1 MDYMISELKRCQD
14 ANGDGYIGGVPNG
27 AKLWK
32 EIHDGNVGIV
42 WKYWVPWYNV
52 HKTYAGLR
60 DAWVYTGDKQ
70 ARDMFLKLC
79 DWGIDVIA
87 PLDDKQME
95 AMLDN
100 EFGGMDEVYAD
111 AYAMT
116 VISVTLMPPSV
127 SLTIGCLTAWRP
139 VSTTSI
145 TSTPTLRCLR
155 L

>member
-1 MDYMISELKRCQD
+1 MTAMWALC
-14 ANGDGYIGGVPNG
+14 
-27 AKLWK
+27 
-32 EIHDGNVGIV
+32 GNTGS
-42 WKYWVPWYNV
+42 WYNV

-116 VISVTLMPPSV
+116 GDKRYLDAAKRFAHHWLLDSMAAGVDNLDNKHANTQVL
-127 SLTIGCLTAWRP
+127 
-139 VSTTSI
+139 
-145 TSTPTLRCLR
+145 
-155 L
+155 